1 MGSESDS
8 KPIGYNRAY
17 TNMLYDDWSPLNR
30 YRVPLKQSLYANQ
43 PIEDTLA
50 GGVDP
55 VSPQSN
61 AYQRDNGSGNG
72 SGTGSVGLGWN
83 TDTLNAAANLGK
95 VWTGIEANKTAQE
108 QTDAMKQY
116 NEQLMEMGKLNAAMK
131 YYDAQVALDN
141 RKHNLATR
149 GIDIPVYELP
159 DSVFRPEFTKVG

>member
-1 MGSESDS
+1 MDALKLLLMKGFRPRNVPAAGSSDYS
-8 KPIGYNRAY
+8 PIYDWDPMKN
-17 TNMLYDDWSPLNR
+17 NLYPS
-30 YRVPLKQSLYANQ
+30 SQ
-43 PIEDTLA
+43 P
-50 GGVDP
+50 DP
-55 VSPQSN
+55 GSN
-61 AYQRDNGSGNG
+61 GL
-72 SGTGSVGLGWN
+72 GTGSEGLGWN
-83 TDTLNAAANLGK
+83 QGTLNTVANLGK